1 LEHFDVAVIGAGP
14 AGSTAALRL
23 ARAGARVL
31 VVDRARFPRDKPCG
45 GGLTYRAV
53 RELPV
58 DVSPVVED
66 TVDRFEIR
74 LRYGRSI
81 ERTSSEPLCLMT
93 QRRRLDEF
101 LARACAREGADF
113 RDGVR
118 VADIAADGSGVSLTI
133 DGSPVRVGALLGADG
148 VNGTVAR
155 SAGLEQRH
163 RIGVAL
169 EGNLSY
175 RPRRAWRNAA
185 VPSGRAARPEDGV
198 LSRARSH
205 WLRALLASLPRND
218 HRTPTTSDAP
228 PNPPSNSLLLGVE
241 RERYAGRLVL
251 ELGNVPGGYGWVFP
265 KGDHVNFGIGG
276 WESEGP
282 RLREHLARLCSE
294 HGVDAGDLTDV
305 RGYRLPM
312 RRPEALPA
320 HGRIA
325 LIGDAAGLVDP
336 LSGDGMYEAF
346 ASARIAAEHTLR
358 LLAGETDTFGAY
370 AEEVV
375 RTLGPNAAASW
386 SAKVALD
393 RFPRAVFAV
402 VSLPPFWRMLER
414 LVRGDID
421 HPGEARGSVR
431 GPLRLVKALARRSG
445 DLGAAYRSA

>member
-1 LEHFDVAVIGAGP
+1 MQRFDVAIVGAGP

-58 DVSPVVED
+58 DVSEVVED
-66 TVDRFEIR
+66 TVDRFEVR
-74 LRYGRSI
+74 LRYGRAI

-118 VADIAADGSGVSLTI
+118 VADVAADGDGVGLTV
-133 DGSPVRVGALLGADG
+133 DGSPVRARALLGADG
-148 VNGTVAR
+148 VNGIVAR
-155 SAGLEQRH
+155 SVGLELRH

-169 EGNLSY
+169 EGNLPY
-175 RPRRAWRNAA
+175 
-185 VPSGRAARPEDGV
+185 DGV
-198 LSRARSH
+198 AR
-205 WLRALLASLPRND
+205 D
-218 HRTPTTSDAP
+218 
-228 PNPPSNSLLLGVE
+228 
-241 RERYAGRLVL
+241 RYAGRLVL

-282 RLREHLARLCSE
+282 RLREHLARLCAE
-294 HGVDAGDLTDV
+294 HGVDAADLTDV

-312 RRPEALPA
+312 RRPDASPGR
-320 HGRIA
+320 GRIA

-346 ASARIAAEHTLR
+346 VSARIAAEQTLR
-358 LLAGETDTFGAY
+358 LLAGETETFDAY

-375 RTLGPNAAASW
+375 TTLGPNAAASW

-393 RFPRAVFAV
+393 RFPRAVFAI

-431 GPLRLVKALARRSG
+431 GPLRLVKALAKHSG
-445 DLGAAYRSA
+445 DLGAAYRAA

>member
-1 LEHFDVAVIGAGP
+1 MEQFDAAIVGAGP

-23 ARAGARVL
+23 PRAGARVL
-31 VVDRARFPRDKPCG
+31 IVDRARFPRDKPCG

-66 TVDRFEIR
+66 TVDRFEVR
-74 LRYGRSI
+74 LRYVRSI
-81 ERTSSEPLCLMT
+81 ERTSMEPLCLMT

-113 RDGVR
+113 RDGVQVAGI
-118 VADIAADGSGVSLTI
+118 VADEDGVSLTL
-133 DGSPVRVGALLGADG
+133 DGAPVRAGVLLGADG

-155 SAGLEQRH
+155 STGLEQRH
-163 RIGVAL
+163 RIGVGL

-175 RPRRAWRNAA
+175 DS
-185 VPSGRAARPEDGV
+185 VARD
-198 LSRARSH
+198 
-205 WLRALLASLPRND
+205 
-218 HRTPTTSDAP
+218 
-228 PNPPSNSLLLGVE
+228 
-241 RERYAGRLVL
+241 RYAGRLVL
-251 ELGNVPGGYGWVFP
+251 ELGNVPGGYGWGFP
-265 KGDHVNFGIGG
+265 KGDHVNFGVGG

-346 ASARIAAEHTLR
+346 VSARIAAVHTLR
-358 LLAGETDTFGAY
+358 LLAGESDTFDAY

>member
-1 LEHFDVAVIGAGP
+1 
-14 AGSTAALRL
+14 
-23 ARAGARVL
+23 
-31 VVDRARFPRDKPCG
+31 
-45 GGLTYRAV
+45 
-53 RELPV
+53 V

-66 TVDRFEIR
+66 TVDRFEVR
-74 LRYGRSI
+74 LRYVRSI
-81 ERTSSEPLCLMT
+81 ERTSMEPLCLMT

-113 RDGVR
+113 RDGVQVAGI
-118 VADIAADGSGVSLTI
+118 VADEDGVSLTL
-133 DGSPVRVGALLGADG
+133 DGAPVRAGVLLGADG

-155 SAGLEQRH
+155 STGLEQRH
-163 RIGVAL
+163 RIGVGL

-175 RPRRAWRNAA
+175 DS
-185 VPSGRAARPEDGV
+185 VARD
-198 LSRARSH
+198 
-205 WLRALLASLPRND
+205 
-218 HRTPTTSDAP
+218 
-228 PNPPSNSLLLGVE
+228 
-241 RERYAGRLVL
+241 RYAGRLVL

-346 ASARIAAEHTLR
+346 VSARIAAVHTLR
-358 LLAGETDTFGAY
+358 LLAGESDTFDAY

>member
-1 LEHFDVAVIGAGP
+1 MEQFDAAIVGAGP

-31 VVDRARFPRDKPCG
+31 IVDRARFPRDKPCG

-66 TVDRFEIR
+66 TVDRFEVR

-81 ERTSSEPLCLMT
+81 ERTSMEPLCLMT

-113 RDGVR
+113 RDGVQVAGI
-118 VADIAADGSGVSLTI
+118 VADEDGVSLTL
-133 DGSPVRVGALLGADG
+133 DGAPVRAGVLLGADG

-155 SAGLEQRH
+155 STGLEQRH
-163 RIGVAL
+163 RIGVGL

-175 RPRRAWRNAA
+175 DS
-185 VPSGRAARPEDGV
+185 VARD
-198 LSRARSH
+198 
-205 WLRALLASLPRND
+205 
-218 HRTPTTSDAP
+218 
-228 PNPPSNSLLLGVE
+228 
-241 RERYAGRLVL
+241 RYAGRLVL

-346 ASARIAAEHTLR
+346 VSARIAAVHTLR
-358 LLAGETDTFGAY
+358 LLAGESDTFDAY

-431 GPLRLVKALARRSG
+431 GPLRLVKALAKRSG

>member
-1 LEHFDVAVIGAGP
+1 
-14 AGSTAALRL
+14 
-23 ARAGARVL
+23 
-31 VVDRARFPRDKPCG
+31 
-45 GGLTYRAV
+45 
-53 RELPV
+53 
-58 DVSPVVED
+58 
-66 TVDRFEIR
+66 
-74 LRYGRSI
+74 
-81 ERTSSEPLCLMT
+81 MT
-93 QRRRLDEF
+93 QRRRLDEL
-101 LARACAREGADF
+101 LARACAREGAEL
-113 RDGVR
+113 REGVR
-118 VADIAADGSGVSLTI
+118 VSDIAIDEHGVTLTVDGA
-133 DGSPVRVGALLGADG
+133 PVEARALLGADG

-155 SAGLEQRH
+155 STGLGQQH

-175 RPRRAWRNAA
+175 R
-185 VPSGRAARPEDGV
+185 
-198 LSRARSH
+198 LS
-205 WLRALLASLPRND
+205 N
-218 HRTPTTSDAP
+218 T
-228 PNPPSNSLLLGVE
+228 LLLGVE
-241 RERYAGRLVL
+241 RERFAGRLVL

-282 RLREHLARLCSE
+282 KLRQHLARLCAE
-294 HGVDAGDLTDV
+294 HGVDADDLTDV

-312 RRPEALPA
+312 RRPDASPGR
-320 HGRIA
+320 GRIA

-346 ASARIAAEHTLR
+346 VSARIAAEHTLR
-358 LLAGETDTFGAY
+358 LLAGEAGTFDAY

-431 GPLRLVKALARRSG
+431 GPLRLVKALAARSG
-445 DLGAAYRSA
+445 DLGAAYRAA

>member
-1 LEHFDVAVIGAGP
+1 MERFDVAVIGAGP

-31 VVDRARFPRDKPCG
+31 VVDKARFPRDKPCG
-45 GGLTYRAV
+45 GGITYRAV

-66 TVDRFEIR
+66 TVDRFEVR
-74 LRYGRSI
+74 LRYGRTI

-93 QRRRLDEF
+93 QRRRLDGF

-113 RDGVR
+113 REGVR
-118 VADIAADGSGVSLTI
+118 VSDIAADGDGVSLTV
-133 DGSPVRVGALLGADG
+133 DGAPVKARALLGADG

-155 SAGLEQRH
+155 STGLEQRH

-175 RPRRAWRNAA
+175 DR
-185 VPSGRAARPEDGV
+185 VARD
-198 LSRARSH
+198 
-205 WLRALLASLPRND
+205 
-218 HRTPTTSDAP
+218 
-228 PNPPSNSLLLGVE
+228 
-241 RERYAGRLVL
+241 RYAGRLVL

-282 RLREHLARLCSE
+282 RLREHLARLCAE
-294 HGVDAGDLTDV
+294 HGVDAGRLTDV

-320 HGRIA
+320 RGRIA

-346 ASARIAAEHTLR
+346 VSARIAAEHTLR
-358 LLAGETDTFGAY
+358 LLSGETETFAAY

-375 RTLGPNAAASW
+375 TMLGPNAAASW

-414 LVRGDID
+414 LVRGEID

-431 GPLRLVKALARRSG
+431 GPLRLVKALARRAG
-445 DLGAAYRSA
+445 DPGTAYRTA

>member
-1 LEHFDVAVIGAGP
+1 MERFDVAIVGAGP

-31 VVDRARFPRDKPCG
+31 VVDKARFPRDKPCG

-58 DVSPVVED
+58 DVSAVVED
-66 TVDRFEIR
+66 TVDRFEVR

-101 LARACAREGADF
+101 LARACAREGADL
-113 RDGVR
+113 REAVRVTNIAPDADGVTLS
-118 VADIAADGSGVSLTI
+118 VDGT
-133 DGSPVRVGALLGADG
+133 PVRARALLGADG

-155 SAGLEQRH
+155 STGLEQQH

-175 RPRRAWRNAA
+175 
-185 VPSGRAARPEDGV
+185 DGV
-198 LSRARSH
+198 AR
-205 WLRALLASLPRND
+205 D
-218 HRTPTTSDAP
+218 
-228 PNPPSNSLLLGVE
+228 
-241 RERYAGRLVL
+241 RYAGRLVL

-265 KGDHVNFGIGG
+265 KADHVNFGIGG

-282 RLREHLARLCSE
+282 RLREHLARLCAE
-294 HGVDAGDLTDV
+294 HGVDARELTDV

-312 RRPEALPA
+312 RRPDASPA
-320 HGRIA
+320 RGRIA

-346 ASARIAAEHTLR
+346 VSARIAAEHTLR
-358 LLAGETDTFGAY
+358 LLAGEADTFGAY

-375 RTLGPNAAASW
+375 RNLGPNAAASW

-421 HPGEARGSVR
+421 HPGEARGTVR
-431 GPLRLVKALARRSG
+431 GPLRLVKALARRAG
-445 DLGAAYRSA
+445 DPGTAYRTA

>member
-1 LEHFDVAVIGAGP
+1 LENFDVAVVGAGP

-31 VVDRARFPRDKPCG
+31 VVDKARFPRDKPCG

-66 TVDRFEIR
+66 TVDRFEVR

-93 QRRRLDEF
+93 QRRRLDEV

-113 RDGVR
+113 REGVQ
-118 VADIAADGSGVSLTI
+118 VADIAAGGDGVTLTV
-133 DGSPVRVGALLGADG
+133 DGAPVRARVLLGADG

-155 SAGLEQRH
+155 STGLDQHH

-175 RPRRAWRNAA
+175 R
-185 VPSGRAARPEDGV
+185 
-198 LSRARSH
+198 LSNTLS
-205 WLRALLASLPRND
+205 
-218 HRTPTTSDAP
+218 
-228 PNPPSNSLLLGVE
+228 LGVE
-241 RERYAGRLVL
+241 RKRYAGRLVL

-282 RLREHLARLCSE
+282 RLREHLARLCAQ
-294 HGVDAGDLTDV
+294 HGVDAADLTDV

-312 RRPEALPA
+312 RRADAVPA
-320 HGRIA
+320 RGRIA

-336 LSGDGMYEAF
+336 LSGDGLYEAF
-346 ASARIAAEHTLR
+346 VSARLAVEHTLL

-393 RFPRAVFAV
+393 RFPRAVFGV

-414 LVRGDID
+414 LVRGEID
-421 HPGEARGSVR
+421 HPGEARGTVR
-431 GPLRLVKALARRSG
+431 GPLRLVKALARRAG
-445 DLGAAYRSA
+445 DPGTAYRTA

>member
-1 LEHFDVAVIGAGP
+1 MPEWPKGTGCKPVGSAYGGSNPPAPTLEHFDVAVIGAGP
-14 AGSTAALRL
+14 AGSTVALRL

-31 VVDRARFPRDKPCG
+31 VVDKARFPRDKPCG

-58 DVSPVVED
+58 DVSEVVED
-66 TVDRFEIR
+66 TVDRFEVR

-101 LARACAREGADF
+101 LARACAREGADL
-113 RDGVR
+113 REGVR
-118 VADIAADGSGVSLTI
+118 VSDIADDGDGVSLSV
-133 DGSPVRVGALLGADG
+133 DGVFVRARVLLGADG
-148 VNGTVAR
+148 VNGAVAR
-155 SAGLEQRH
+155 STGLEQQH

-175 RPRRAWRNAA
+175 DR
-185 VPSGRAARPEDGV
+185 VARD
-198 LSRARSH
+198 
-205 WLRALLASLPRND
+205 
-218 HRTPTTSDAP
+218 
-228 PNPPSNSLLLGVE
+228 
-241 RERYAGRLVL
+241 RYAGRLVL

-282 RLREHLARLCSE
+282 RLREHLSRLCAE
-294 HGVDAGDLTDV
+294 HGVDARDLTDV

-312 RRPEALPA
+312 RRPNASPA
-320 HGRIA
+320 RGRIA

-346 ASARIAAEHTLR
+346 VSARIAAEHTLR
-358 LLAGETDTFGAY
+358 LLTGETATFDAY
-370 AEEVV
+370 AEEIV

-414 LVRGDID
+414 LVRGEID

-431 GPLRLVKALARRSG
+431 GPLRFVKALARRAG
-445 DLGAAYRSA
+445 DPGTAYRAA

>member
-1 LEHFDVAVIGAGP
+1 MAVLPGGVPEWPKGTGCKPVGSAYGGSNPPAPTLEQFDVAVIGAGP

-31 VVDRARFPRDKPCG
+31 VVDKERFPRDKPCG

-66 TVDRFEIR
+66 TVDRFEVR

-93 QRRRLDEF
+93 QRRRLDEL
-101 LARACAREGADF
+101 LARACAREGAEL
-113 RDGVR
+113 REAAR
-118 VADIAADGSGVSLTI
+118 VTDVAADGDGVTLTV
-133 DGSPVRVGALLGADG
+133 DGAPVRARALIGADG

-155 SAGLEQRH
+155 STGLEQQH

-169 EGNLSY
+169 EGNLPYGSV
-175 RPRRAWRNAA
+175 A
-185 VPSGRAARPEDGV
+185 
-198 LSRARSH
+198 RARF
-205 WLRALLASLPRND
+205 
-218 HRTPTTSDAP
+218 
-228 PNPPSNSLLLGVE
+228 E
-241 RERYAGRLVL
+241 GRLVL

-276 WESEGP
+276 WETEGP
-282 RLREHLARLCSE
+282 RLREHLARLCAE
-294 HGVDAGDLTDV
+294 HGVDVRDLTGV

-312 RRPEALPA
+312 RRADAIPA
-320 HGRIA
+320 SGRVA

-336 LSGDGMYEAF
+336 LSGDGLYEAF
-346 ASARIAAEHTLR
+346 VSARIAAEHTLR
-358 LLAGETDTFGAY
+358 LLAGETDRLDAY
-370 AEEVV
+370 AEQVV

-414 LVRGDID
+414 LVRGEID
-421 HPGEARGSVR
+421 HPGEARGTVR
-431 GPLRLVKALARRSG
+431 GPLRLVKVLAKHSG
-445 DLGAAYRSA
+445 DPGAAYRAA

>member
-1 LEHFDVAVIGAGP
+1 MEQFDAAIVGAGP

-31 VVDRARFPRDKPCG
+31 IVDRARFPRDKPCG

-66 TVDRFEIR
+66 TVDRFEVR

-81 ERTSSEPLCLMT
+81 ERTSMEPLCLMT

-113 RDGVR
+113 RDGVQVAGI
-118 VADIAADGSGVSLTI
+118 VADEDGVSLTL
-133 DGSPVRVGALLGADG
+133 DGAPVRAGVLLGADG

-155 SAGLEQRH
+155 STGLEQRH
-163 RIGVAL
+163 RIGVGL

-175 RPRRAWRNAA
+175 DS
-185 VPSGRAARPEDGV
+185 VARD
-198 LSRARSH
+198 
-205 WLRALLASLPRND
+205 
-218 HRTPTTSDAP
+218 
-228 PNPPSNSLLLGVE
+228 
-241 RERYAGRLVL
+241 RYAGRLVL

-346 ASARIAAEHTLR
+346 VSARIAAEHTLR
-358 LLAGETDTFGAY
+358 LVAGETDTFGAY

-421 HPGEARGSVR
+421 HPGEARGAVR

>member
-1 LEHFDVAVIGAGP
+1 MEQFDAAIVGAGP

-31 VVDRARFPRDKPCG
+31 IVDRARFPRDKPCG

-66 TVDRFEIR
+66 TVDRFEVR
-74 LRYGRSI
+74 LRYVRSI
-81 ERTSSEPLCLMT
+81 ERTSMEPLCLMT

-113 RDGVR
+113 RDGVQVAGI
-118 VADIAADGSGVSLTI
+118 VADEDGVSLTL
-133 DGSPVRVGALLGADG
+133 DGAPVRAGVLLGADG

-155 SAGLEQRH
+155 STGLEQRH
-163 RIGVAL
+163 RIGVGL

-175 RPRRAWRNAA
+175 DS
-185 VPSGRAARPEDGV
+185 VARD
-198 LSRARSH
+198 
-205 WLRALLASLPRND
+205 
-218 HRTPTTSDAP
+218 
-228 PNPPSNSLLLGVE
+228 
-241 RERYAGRLVL
+241 RYAGRLVL
-251 ELGNVPGGYGWVFP
+251 ELGNVPGGYGWGFP

-346 ASARIAAEHTLR
+346 VSARIAAVHTLR
-358 LLAGETDTFGAY
+358 LLAGESDTFDAY

-421 HPGEARGSVR
+421 HPGEARGAGR

>member
-1 LEHFDVAVIGAGP
+1 MEQFDAAIVGAGP

-31 VVDRARFPRDKPCG
+31 IVDRARFPRDKPCG

-66 TVDRFEIR
+66 TVDRFEVR
-74 LRYGRSI
+74 LRYVRSI
-81 ERTSSEPLCLMT
+81 ERTSMEPLCLMT

-113 RDGVR
+113 RDGVQVAGI
-118 VADIAADGSGVSLTI
+118 VADEDGVSLTL
-133 DGSPVRVGALLGADG
+133 DGAPVRAGVLLGADG

-155 SAGLEQRH
+155 STGLEQRH
-163 RIGVAL
+163 RIGVGL

-175 RPRRAWRNAA
+175 DS
-185 VPSGRAARPEDGV
+185 VARD
-198 LSRARSH
+198 
-205 WLRALLASLPRND
+205 
-218 HRTPTTSDAP
+218 
-228 PNPPSNSLLLGVE
+228 
-241 RERYAGRLVL
+241 RYAGRLVL

-346 ASARIAAEHTLR
+346 VSARIAAVHTLR
-358 LLAGETDTFGAY
+358 LLAGESDTFDAY

-421 HPGEARGSVR
+421 HPGEARGAVR

>member
-1 LEHFDVAVIGAGP
+1 MGVLPGGVPEWPKGTGCKPVGSAYGGSNPPAPTLEQFDVVVVGAGP

-23 ARAGARVL
+23 ARAGTRVL
-31 VVDRARFPRDKPCG
+31 IVDRARFPRDKPCG

-66 TVDRFEIR
+66 TVDRFEVR

-113 RDGVR
+113 RDGVQ
-118 VADIAADGSGVSLTI
+118 VAGIAEDVDGVSLTV
-133 DGSPVRVGALLGADG
+133 DGAPVRTRALLGADG
-148 VNGTVAR
+148 VNGTVGR
-155 SAGLEQRH
+155 SAGLDQQH

-175 RPRRAWRNAA
+175 R
-185 VPSGRAARPEDGV
+185 
-198 LSRARSH
+198 LS
-205 WLRALLASLPRND
+205 N
-218 HRTPTTSDAP
+218 T
-228 PNPPSNSLLLGVE
+228 LLLGVE
-241 RERYAGRLVL
+241 KKRYAGRLVL

-265 KGDHVNFGIGG
+265 KADHVNFGIGG

-282 RLREHLARLCSE
+282 RLRQHLVRLCAE
-294 HGVDAGDLTDV
+294 HGVDAGALTDV

-312 RRPEALPA
+312 RRPEAVPA
-320 HGRIA
+320 RGRIA

-346 ASARIAAEHTLR
+346 VSARIAATQTLR
-358 LLAGETDTFGAY
+358 LLAGETETFGAY
-370 AEEVV
+370 ADEVV
-375 RTLGPNAAASW
+375 KTLGPNAAASW

-393 RFPRAVFAV
+393 HFPRAVFAV

-421 HPGEARGSVR
+421 HPGEARGAVR
-431 GPLRLVKALARRSG
+431 GPLRLVKALARRAG
-445 DLGAAYRSA
+445 DPGSAYRTA

>member
-1 LEHFDVAVIGAGP
+1 LEQFDVAVVGAGP

-66 TVDRFEIR
+66 TVDRFEVR

-81 ERTSSEPLCLMT
+81 ERTSMEPLCLMT

-113 RDGVR
+113 RDGVQ
-118 VADIAADGSGVSLTI
+118 VTGIGADEDGVSLTV
-133 DGSPVRVGALLGADG
+133 DGAPVRALALLGADG
-148 VNGTVAR
+148 VNGTVGR

-175 RPRRAWRNAA
+175 R
-185 VPSGRAARPEDGV
+185 
-198 LSRARSH
+198 L
-205 WLRALLASLPRND
+205 
-218 HRTPTTSDAP
+218 
-228 PNPPSNSLLLGVE
+228 SNSLLLGVE

-282 RLREHLARLCSE
+282 RLREHLARLCIE

-312 RRPEALPA
+312 RRPDALPA

-346 ASARIAAEHTLR
+346 VSARIAAEHTLR
-358 LLAGETDTFGAY
+358 LLAGETDTFDAY

-431 GPLRLVKALARRSG
+431 GPLRLVKALAKRSG

>member
-1 LEHFDVAVIGAGP
+1 MEQFDAAIVGAGP

-23 ARAGARVL
+23 ARAGAHVL
-31 VVDRARFPRDKPCG
+31 VVDKARFPRDKPCG

-58 DVSPVVED
+58 DVSAVVED
-66 TVDRFEIR
+66 TVDRFEVR

-101 LARACAREGADF
+101 LARACAREGADL
-113 RDGVR
+113 REGVR
-118 VADIAADGSGVSLTI
+118 VSDIGTDEDGITLKVDGV
-133 DGSPVRVGALLGADG
+133 PVRARALLGADG

-155 SAGLEQRH
+155 STGLEQRH

-175 RPRRAWRNAA
+175 R
-185 VPSGRAARPEDGV
+185 
-198 LSRARSH
+198 L
-205 WLRALLASLPRND
+205 
-218 HRTPTTSDAP
+218 
-228 PNPPSNSLLLGVE
+228 SNSLLLGVE
-241 RERYAGRLVL
+241 RERFAGRLVL

-282 RLREHLARLCSE
+282 RLRDHLARLCAE
-294 HGVDAGDLTDV
+294 HGVDSGDLTDV

-312 RRPEALPA
+312 RRPEARPA
-320 HGRIA
+320 RGRIA

-336 LSGDGMYEAF
+336 LSGDGIYEAF
-346 ASARIAAEHTLR
+346 VSARLAAEATLR
-358 LLAGETDTFGAY
+358 ILDGREDTFDGY
-370 AEEVV
+370 AGDVV
-375 RTLGPNAAASW
+375 QTLGPNAAASW

-393 RFPRAVFAV
+393 RFPRSVFAI

-431 GPLRLVKALARRSG
+431 GPLRLVKTLARRAG
-445 DLGAAYRSA
+445 DPGTAYRAA

>member
-1 LEHFDVAVIGAGP
+1 MPEWPKGTGCKPVGSAYGGSNPPAPTLEQFDVVVVGAGP

-31 VVDRARFPRDKPCG
+31 VADKARFPRDKPCG

-58 DVSPVVED
+58 DVSAVVED
-66 TVDRFEIR
+66 TVDRFEVR

-93 QRRRLDEF
+93 QRRRLDEL

-118 VADIAADGSGVSLTI
+118 VADIVADGNGVSLTV
-133 DGSPVRVGALLGADG
+133 DGAPVKARALLGADG

-155 SAGLEQRH
+155 ATGLEQSH

-175 RPRRAWRNAA
+175 R
-185 VPSGRAARPEDGV
+185 
-198 LSRARSH
+198 L
-205 WLRALLASLPRND
+205 
-218 HRTPTTSDAP
+218 
-228 PNPPSNSLLLGVE
+228 SNSLLLGVE
-241 RERYAGRLVL
+241 RERFAGRLVL

-282 RLREHLARLCSE
+282 RLREHLARLCAE
-294 HGVDAGDLTDV
+294 HGVDADDLTDV

-320 HGRIA
+320 RGRIA
-325 LIGDAAGLVDP
+325 LLGDAAGLVDP

-346 ASARIAAEHTLR
+346 VSARLAAEATLR
-358 LLAGETDTFGAY
+358 ILDGREDTFDDY
-370 AEEVV
+370 AREVV

-431 GPLRLVKALARRSG
+431 GPLRLVKALARRAG
-445 DLGAAYRSA
+445 DPGTAYRTA

>member
-1 LEHFDVAVIGAGP
+1 MERFDVAIVGAGP
-14 AGSTAALRL
+14 AGSTAAHRL

-31 VVDRARFPRDKPCG
+31 VVDKARFPRDKPCG

-58 DVSPVVED
+58 DVSSVVED
-66 TVDRFEIR
+66 TVDRFEVR

-93 QRRRLDEF
+93 QRRRLDEL
-101 LARACAREGADF
+101 LARACAREGAEL
-113 RDGVR
+113 REGVR
-118 VADIAADGSGVSLTI
+118 VSSIGPDEDGVTLEV
-133 DGSPVRVGALLGADG
+133 DGAPVRARALLGADG
-148 VNGTVAR
+148 VNGPVAR
-155 SAGLEQRH
+155 ATGLEQQH

-169 EGNLSY
+169 EGNLPY
-175 RPRRAWRNAA
+175 R
-185 VPSGRAARPEDGV
+185 V
-198 LSRARSH
+198 
-205 WLRALLASLPRND
+205 
-218 HRTPTTSDAP
+218 
-228 PNPPSNSLLLGVE
+228 SNTLLLGVE
-241 RERYAGRLVL
+241 RERFAGRLVL

-282 RLREHLARLCSE
+282 RLRQHLARLCAE
-294 HGVDAGDLTDV
+294 HGVDARDLTDV

-312 RRPEALPA
+312 RRPDASPA
-320 HGRIA
+320 RGRIA

-346 ASARIAAEHTLR
+346 VSARIAAEHTLR
-358 LLAGETDTFGAY
+358 LLAGETDTFDAY

-393 RFPRAVFAV
+393 RFPHAVFAV

-431 GPLRLVKALARRSG
+431 GPLRLVKALAKHSG
-445 DLGAAYRSA
+445 DPGTAYRTA